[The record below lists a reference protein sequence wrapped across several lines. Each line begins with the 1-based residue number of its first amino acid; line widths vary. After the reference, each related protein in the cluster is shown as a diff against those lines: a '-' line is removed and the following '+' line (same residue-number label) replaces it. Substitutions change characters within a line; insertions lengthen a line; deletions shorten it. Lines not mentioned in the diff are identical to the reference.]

1 MNRKL
6 YRLIFSPTLGMRI
19 PAGET
24 ARSRGKAAGGV
35 ALLLT
40 AAMLATPAQAELP
53 VPCAG
58 GSCGGGVP
66 DFVTAGQANYHA
78 HDHQAIVNQVG
89 DKAIL
94 NWQSFNVSPG
104 HSVQFQQVESL
115 ATENLVQ
122 GANFTTLNRV
132 WDQDPSVIAGIITQ
146 AVGQNANVILVN
158 TNGIAFMG
166 SSQINLGSFTASSL
180 DIADSFILNAF
191 LTPQKTIPQFEGSGG
206 FIKVFEGA
214 RITAESQGRVMLIA
228 PTVIN
233 QGTVTAPD
241 GQVIAAAGTKV
252 FLRSASAQTADANVR
267 GLLVEVDSPAGLAD
281 FDTANADVRDGK
293 LDGQTVAL
301 KNATL
306 DKLGHVT
313 NLGELS
319 TPRGNVTMVGYAVN
333 QQGIARAT
341 TSVIANGSVYLLAK
355 DGADAQDHSTRGG
368 RALLGAGSLT
378 QVLPDVS
385 DPTGVPD
392 GLTGPGLALLSQ
404 VRVVGQDVRME
415 GGAVI
420 DAPAGEVNFFAR
432 DNPSVLFNQ
441 STLGPDPVMQA
452 VGAPISQTAR
462 IHIAS
467 GARISVA
474 GLENVAVSAARNGVE
489 VELRGDELKDSPVN
503 RDGPLRGQKVFVDIN
518 RALANADAGKPTL
531 IAKDSLQSYQARL
544 ERAVAER
551 STQGGTVSLS
561 SQGEAIIESGAV
573 IDLSGGSLHYTP
585 ASVPT
590 TLVMSRGVVTD
601 IANARADVRYD
612 GIVTRYV
619 QDFGRW
625 NVQEVI
631 DLGQSFNYDPGYTE
645 GKNAGALEIVA
656 LRAAVMQGDVLGRIT
671 VGEVQRDL
679 GIMPDGARLTVGM
692 DPVANSLSGIDY
704 KLNQMVELEGGN
716 VLPAGFKFGDALP
729 SGLVST
735 LRLDPALLGKDKVAN
750 LEIFSNQAAAVR
762 ESLRAPQGGSVH
774 ITAQGLT
781 IGADIDAPA
790 GSIVLDAQ
798 QNFNILSDPLNLVVA
813 DGVTLSARGAW
824 VNDLR
829 GVPAG
834 SDDVARVDGG
844 RIALS
849 APDNLVLG
857 KNTLLDVTGGGR
869 LRVDGRGKVIAGNGG
884 EISLIGKAVSGL
896 DGNVRG
902 YGIGGGGALTVS
914 SDRIQIGG
922 TPDNAPGAAN
932 LDAALFEGAGF
943 ADIHLAGLES
953 LVLSPGTRIR
963 PAVLSLELQPDYLV
977 RPSGSRVEDFT
988 RPVKLDDLV
997 RPPVNLSLTVENI
1010 GDGTGDLL
1018 IGAGARI
1025 EADPRANI
1033 TLAAGRL
1040 LNIQGS
1046 ISAPGGTITATTTTL
1061 DNKKDI
1067 PFDPANSLWLGRQ
1080 AVLDVSG
1087 VALTYLDSQRL
1098 TQGTVLAGGAITLNA
1113 KAGYVVAEAGSS
1125 IRMAG
1130 AVPVRLDIL
1139 NQTGGL
1145 GQWVGSDAG
1154 TLNIGAH
1161 EGVMLDGTLWAQAGG
1176 ASNRG
1181 GVFSLALGNNLILDP
1196 INLGY
1201 PTGERIVSLAPSVAP
1216 QAGGLVPGSA
1226 IPAGLNGQARLGAA
1240 ALEAAGFDRI
1250 ALKSWDAIRLE
1261 DGLNLGAGRAL
1272 PLQEVTLDAPRIEM
1286 SGGAG
1291 GNAALQAETVRLGNY
1306 DIERV
1311 SVANTPVAGS
1321 GTLKADARL
1330 LELAGNLTLSG
1341 MARAELSGAEEVRL
1355 AGVSSGDSPRPAG
1368 TLASAGDLL
1377 FSGAV
1382 VAPTTYSQFTIQAP
1396 GQTVTFGRHALPP
1409 SQPLSALGSLAV
1421 NAANIVQG
1429 GNIWAPFGQL
1439 AFSATDTL
1447 VFQDGSLTSIAAAP
1461 GSLIPFGTTV
1471 NGRSWTYNPDTFI
1484 IPLLALPGKSI
1495 RTQAA
1500 SIDMQAGATFNLA
1513 GGGDLQAYEF
1523 SVGPGGSHDILG
1535 DPDTYAI
1542 LPGYASAFA
1551 PGDGQENTGFGR
1563 AAGDAVYLSGIPGLP
1578 AGTYTLLPAHYA
1590 LLPGAYAVRLD
1601 TSTPN
1606 LLPGMAFSRQDGIQ
1620 VVPGYVTDSR
1630 AAAGGP
1636 RDALWSGFEVLTR
1649 DQVLQRSEMTLTRAS
1664 DFFAA
1669 SESRPQDAG
1678 LLSIATTGGLSLDA
1692 IFQLAAAEGGRGAPV
1707 DISAPRIAVTSGSPS
1722 GTLGIDP
1729 LATHIDVA
1737 KLDAMGAASLFLG
1750 GTRSPGNNRGDATL
1764 LTVEADEVTL
1774 ANDAAHALKSG
1785 EIILAAK
1792 DTLTLKAGSAIET
1805 LGNAGGVS
1813 GGDAQSAN
1821 RYETAGNGALV
1832 LAGSAPASFAR
1843 TGGPDRS
1850 LGTLAGETGSTIR
1863 SGNTIILDATRQNA
1877 FAGTPLFADD
1887 KGSPAAGNL
1896 AIGAAR
1902 INFGNAPAGAE
1913 GLTFSQNELDG
1924 LNSLNS
1930 LTLSS
1935 YSTFDLYGDVSVGG
1949 ADASGKPTL
1958 QALNLQGAGLVG
1970 LDNSGRTATLRA
1982 INIVLSN
1989 PAAAAFAAGGT
2000 PGSGVLALQADTLV
2014 LGAGTKATQGFS
2026 RVDASA
2032 NELVGR
2038 GAGATDIAAGAA
2050 NLNVARIS
2058 GEGGSD
2064 QTLSVSG
2071 PLQVAALAPDRALA
2085 AVAALGA
2092 KWALSGTEMLFDTQ
2106 ATLPSGQLALTA
2118 ASGNLTLGAHAVAD
2132 VAGRSVAFFDV
2143 SRAAPGGAV
2152 ELASGN
2158 GNVAL
2163 QSGARV
2169 DVSAAPGGDAGKVTI
2184 RAPRGGVDIAAGS
2197 LRGMAAADA
2206 GGVRGEGG
2214 RADLD
2219 VGTLADFSALNAA
2232 LNQGGFDGAMALRV
2246 RGGDVVVAA
2255 ADTVKA
2261 KEVRITVDSGKLDV
2275 AGHIDASDSA
2285 GGSIDLHA
2293 GSDVTLLPG
2302 ARLDAYATGGG
2313 RNGGEVE
2320 IGTTS
2325 GRLNLASGSALDV
2338 RGGNGGDGAQPGE
2351 GGEVVLRAPRTGA
2364 GAGDEVAVG
2373 SAGGSIGGARSVVVE
2388 AVRVY
2393 DHIATLTGSGA
2404 SSGTTLS
2411 LDTVN
2416 ADNNSFATHA
2426 GAIAARLGKTGDPV
2440 FHVRAG
2446 VEVRSD
2452 AAVNGGDLALGNDW
2466 NLGASRAGGEP
2477 GMLTLRAAGNLNLN
2491 GNLSDGFNVATPF
2504 SSGTTPATLLAGD
2517 SWGYRLVAGADIDAA
2532 DPLAVK
2538 PGAGDVTLAA
2548 GRLVRTGTGDI
2559 RIAAGGDI
2567 TLADG
2572 KAAIYTA
2579 GRAADAVADFT
2590 VPANAQFSQGGGN
2603 VSLAAAGDIVGSP
2616 SAQLYSNWLF
2626 RQGKLNAS
2634 TGVYTTQ
2641 PAWWV
2646 RFDQFQQGIG
2656 ALGGGNVTLAA
2667 GGNVENVSASTP
2679 TQARMAAAAPDAA
2692 RLMKTGGG
2700 DVRVQAG
2707 GDLLGGQYYADRGE
2721 LVLTAGGKVDSG
2733 QDANGGPL
2741 STILALGDAQA
2752 RVQAR
2757 GDVTIQAVLN
2767 PHLVVQSGGSGGSFN
2782 LGTGLSG
2789 GVRDPRWS
2797 LFSTYGPDSGAQLQ
2811 SLNGTVALSNDAT
2824 MLVNSYNRAPLNFNV
2839 SAQAYNKELLSLL
2852 PPSLAMTAFQ
2862 GDIGMLSSSTPAVMS
2877 PAARGDLSLLAA
2889 GTVSVRAPLVM
2900 SDKDPALVPD
2910 GVHPGTNTDDFPRS
2924 TVNPAFIAFLHGPVP
2939 VHTGDTQPACIY
2951 AVAGNVQGNFNELSL
2966 NLSKAVRVRAGQ
2978 DVSDLG
2984 ILVQHANA
2992 SDLSQVVAGRDVVF
3006 TSGND
3011 RSDNAEIWVGGPGRL
3026 EVTAGRNLDLG
3037 TSAGIVSRGDLDNAQ
3052 LPAGGADIDLAAGV
3066 GAQGIDYAGTI
3077 ARLAAALE
3085 KTGGSPDDALLWQAR
3100 WLTGN
3105 NDLRGADALAAVT
3118 AVAALNADG
3127 QRAHVRE
3134 MLYTAL
3140 LVTGRDFNNPD
3151 SPFFK
3156 GYERGYAALE
3166 LVFPGIGEKNA
3177 DGSRNY
3183 QGEIN
3188 LFASRVKTERG
3199 GHIEFMAPGGDVI
3212 VGLANTP
3219 AVLVNTGNDVL
3230 GMVAVADGSVR
3241 GFARGNI
3248 LVNQSRIL
3256 TLGGGNVLLWSS
3268 EGDIDAGKGK
3278 KSATAVPPPLVK
3290 VTASGQVIQELQG
3303 AASGSGIG
3311 ALSTGGRKAGDI
3323 DLIAPT
3329 GTVNAGDAGIRANN
3343 LNIAAQA
3350 VLGAGNISVTG
3361 TSTGTPVADA
3371 SAVSAT
3377 TSGATS
3383 QGDDVAKTTA
3393 ALSQNLSDA
3402 ARAAD
3407 EMRKIRPTF
3416 ISSEVIGHGE

>member
-6 YRLIFSPTLGMRI
+6 YRLIFSNTLGMYI

-24 ARSRGKAAGGV
+24 ARSRGKASSIS
-35 ALLLT
+35 ALLLISFLT
-40 AAMLATPAQAELP
+40 GVPAQAELP

-58 GSCGGGVP
+58 GSCGGGIP
-66 DFVTAGQANYHA
+66 DFVTSGQANYHA

-132 WDQDPSVIAGIITQ
+132 WDQDPSVIAGILTQ
-146 AVGQNANVILVN
+146 AAGQKANVILVN

-166 SSQINLGSFTASSL
+166 SSQVNLGSFTASSL

-252 FLRSASAQTADANVR
+252 FLRSASAQPVDANVR

-281 FDTANADVRDGK
+281 FDTPNADVRDGK
-293 LDGQTVAL
+293 LDGQAVTL
-301 KNATL
+301 KNAAL

-368 RALLGAGSLT
+368 RALLGVGSLT

-385 DPTGVPD
+385 DPTGVLD
-392 GLTGPGLALLSQ
+392 GLTGPGLVLPSQ
-404 VRVVGQDVRME
+404 VKVLGQDVRME

-420 DAPAGEVNFFAR
+420 DAPAGEVNFLAR
-432 DNPSVLFNQ
+432 DDPSVLFTQ
-441 STLGPDPVMQA
+441 DPVMKTVNA
-452 VGAPISQTAR
+452 SVSETAR

-503 RDGPLRGQKVFVDIN
+503 RDGPLRGQKVFVDVN

-531 IAKDSLQSYQARL
+531 IAKDSLLSYQARL

-551 STQGGTVSLS
+551 STQGGTVRVS

-601 IANARADVRYD
+601 IANARSDVRYD

-631 DLGQSFNYDPGYTE
+631 DLGQSFNYDPGYIE
-645 GKNAGALEIVA
+645 GKNPGALEVIA
-656 LRAAVMQGDVLGRIT
+656 LRAAVMQGDVQGRTT
-671 VGEVQRDL
+671 VGEVQHDL
-679 GIMPDGARLTVGM
+679 GIMPHGARLTVGN
-692 DPVANSLSGIDY
+692 DPAVNPLDSIDY
-704 KLNQMVELEGGN
+704 KLNQTVELSSSGP

-729 SGLVST
+729 SDLVNT

-750 LEIFSNQAAAVR
+750 LEVFSNQAAAVR
-762 ESLRAPQGGSVH
+762 DTLRAPQGGSVH
-774 ITAQGLT
+774 ITARGLT

-790 GSIVLDAQ
+790 GSIVLAAQ
-798 QNFNILSDPLNLVVA
+798 RNDINITSDPLNVVVA
-813 DGVTLSARGAW
+813 SGVTLSARGAW
-824 VNDLR
+824 VNELR
-829 GVPAG
+829 GVAAG
-834 SDDVARVDGG
+834 SNDVARVDGG
-844 RIALS
+844 KIALS
-849 APDNLVLG
+849 APDNVALG
-857 KNTLLDVTGGGR
+857 QNTLLDVTGGGR

-884 EISLIGKAVSGL
+884 EISLIGNAVSGL

-902 YGIGGGGALTVS
+902 YGIEGGGTLTVS
-914 SDRIQIGG
+914 SNRIQIGG
-922 TPDNAPGAAN
+922 TPDNTPGTAN
-932 LDAALFEGAGF
+932 LDAALFERAGF

-953 LVLSPGTRIR
+953 LILSPGVHIR

-977 RPSGSRVEDFT
+977 RPSGSKVEDFS
-988 RPVKLDDLV
+988 RQVKLDDLV
-997 RPPVNLSLTVENI
+997 RQPVNLSLTAIDANNRGGDISI
-1010 GDGTGDLL
+1010 GV
-1018 IGAGARI
+1018 GARI
-1025 EADPRANI
+1025 EADPKASI
-1033 TLAAGRL
+1033 TLIAGNL

-1046 ISAPGGTITATTTTL
+1046 ISAPGGSITATL
-1061 DNKKDI
+1061 DHDEKLEFFPTN
-1067 PFDPANSLWLGRQ
+1067 ALWLGKQ

-1098 TQGTVLAGGAITLNA
+1098 TQGTVVAGGTITLDA
-1113 KAGYVVAEAGSS
+1113 KFGYVVAESGSS

-1130 AVPVRLDIL
+1130 VVPVRLDIL
-1139 NQTGGL
+1139 NQAGGL

-1154 TLNIGAH
+1154 SLNISAR
-1161 EGVMLDGTLWAQAGG
+1161 EGVMLDGALQAQAGG
-1176 ASNRG
+1176 ISNRG
-1181 GVFSLALGNNLILDP
+1181 GIFNLALGNNIGDP
-1196 INLGY
+1196 TLGY
-1201 PTGERIVSLAPSVAP
+1201 PTGERILNLAPAAAP
-1216 QAGGLVPGSA
+1216 QAGGLIPGNA
-1226 IPAGLNGQARLGAA
+1226 IPVGLNGQAKLGATP
-1240 ALEAAGFDRI
+1240 LEAAGFDRI
-1250 ALKSWDAIRLE
+1250 ALKSWDAIKLE
-1261 DGLNLGAGRAL
+1261 DGLNLGAGRSL
-1272 PLQEVTLDAPRIEM
+1272 PLQEVMLDAPRIEM
-1286 SGGAG
+1286 AG
-1291 GNAALQAETVRLGNY
+1291 GNVALQAETVRLGNY
-1306 DIERV
+1306 DIDRV
-1311 SVANTPVAGS
+1311 DVVNTPAAGS
-1321 GTLKADARL
+1321 GTLEAKARL

-1341 MARAELSGAEEVRL
+1341 MARAELSGADEVRL
-1355 AGVSSGDSPRPAG
+1355 AGVSSGGSPRPAG
-1368 TLASAGDLL
+1368 TLASAADLFL
-1377 FSGAV
+1377 GGAV
-1382 VAPTTYSQFTIQAP
+1382 IAPTTYSQFTIQAP
-1396 GQTVTFGRHALPP
+1396 GQTVAFGRNAPP
-1409 SQPLSALGSLAV
+1409 PAQPLSALGSLAV

-1429 GNIWAPFGQL
+1429 GSIWAPLGQL

-1471 NGRSWTYNPDTFI
+1471 NGRSWTYNPDSFV

-1500 SIDMQAGATFNLA
+1500 SIDMQAGAIFDLA

-1535 DPDTYAI
+1535 DPDVYAI

-1551 PGDGQENTGFGR
+1551 PGDRQENTGFGR
-1563 AAGDAVYLSGIPGLP
+1563 AAGDAVYLSGIPGLA

-1601 TSTPN
+1601 NSIPN
-1606 LLPGMAFSRQDGIQ
+1606 LLPGMAFGRQDGVQ
-1620 VVPGYVTDSR
+1620 VVPGYVADSR
-1630 AAAGGP
+1630 AASGGP

-1649 DQVLQRSEMTLTRAS
+1649 DQVLQRSEITLTRAS
-1664 DFFAA
+1664 DFFVA

-1678 LLSIATTGGLSLDA
+1678 LLSTSTTGGLRLDA
-1692 IFQLAAAEGGRGAPV
+1692 IFQLAAAEGGRGALV
-1707 DISAPRIAVTSGSPS
+1707 DISAPRIAITSGSQS
-1722 GTLGIDP
+1722 GTQSIDP
-1729 LATHIDVA
+1729 LATRIEAA
-1737 KLDAMGAASLFLG
+1737 KLAAMGAASLFLG
-1750 GTRSPGNNRGDATL
+1750 GTRSPGSNRGDATL

-1774 ANDAAHALKSG
+1774 ANDTVHALKSG
-1785 EIILAAK
+1785 EIILAAR

-1805 LGNAGGVS
+1805 QGGAGEE
-1813 GGDAQSAN
+1813 DAQSAH

-1832 LAGSAPASFAR
+1832 LAGSASASFAR

-1850 LGTLAGETGSTIR
+1850 LGTLVGETGSTIR
-1863 SGNTIILDATRQNA
+1863 SGNTIILDATKQNA
-1877 FAGTPLFADD
+1877 FAGTPRFADD
-1887 KGSPAAGNL
+1887 KGDPIAGNFT
-1896 AIGAAR
+1896 IGATR
-1902 INFGNAPAGAE
+1902 VNFGNAPAGAE
-1913 GLTFSQNELDG
+1913 GLTFSQSELDG
-1924 LNSLNS
+1924 FNSLNS

-1935 YSTFDLYGDVSVGG
+1935 YSTFDLYGDISVGG

-1982 INIVLSN
+1982 VNIVLSN
-1989 PAAAAFAAGGT
+1989 PAAATFATGGT
-2000 PGSGVLALQADTLV
+2000 PGSGMLAIQADTLV
-2014 LGAGTKATQGFS
+2014 LGEGAKAIQGFS
-2026 RVDASA
+2026 RVDAST
-2032 NELVGR
+2032 NELAGR
-2038 GAGATDIAAGAA
+2038 GPGNTNIAAGAA

-2058 GEGGSD
+2058 GGSGAS
-2064 QTLSVSG
+2064 QTLSAAG
-2071 PLQVAALAPDRALA
+2071 PLHVAATVPDRTLA

-2092 KWALSGTEMLFDTQ
+2092 KWALSGTEVMFDTE
-2106 ATLPSGQLALTA
+2106 AALPSGQLTLTA
-2118 ASGNLTLGAHAVAD
+2118 TSGNLTLGPHAVAN
-2132 VAGRSVAFFDV
+2132 VAGQPVAFFDV

-2152 ELASGN
+2152 ELASDN
-2158 GNVAL
+2158 GDVVL

-2169 DVSAAPGGDAGKVTI
+2169 DVSAASGGNAGKMAI
-2184 RAPRGGVDIAAGS
+2184 RAPHGSVAVAAGS
-2197 LRGMAAADA
+2197 LRGAAVADA
-2206 GGVRGEGG
+2206 EGARGEGG

-2219 VGTLADFSALNAA
+2219 VGTLADFSALNTA
-2232 LNQGGFDGAMALRV
+2232 LNQGGFDSVRTLRV
-2246 RGGDVVVAA
+2246 RGSDVILAA
-2255 ADTVKA
+2255 TDTVKA
-2261 KEVRITVDSGKLDV
+2261 REVRIAVDEGKLDV
-2275 AGHIDASDSA
+2275 AGHIDASGNA
-2285 GGSIDLHA
+2285 GGSIDLYA
-2293 GSDVTLLPG
+2293 GNNMTLLAG
-2302 ARLDAYATGGG
+2302 ARLDAYATGDGK
-2313 RNGGEVE
+2313 NGGEVE
-2320 IGTTS
+2320 IGTAS
-2325 GRLNLASGSALDV
+2325 GRLNLATGSMLDV
-2338 RGGNGGDGAQPGE
+2338 HAGGGAQPGE
-2351 GGEVVLRAPRTGA
+2351 GGEIVLRAPRTGA

-2373 SAGGSIGGARSVVVE
+2373 SVGGSIGGARSVVME
-2388 AVRVY
+2388 AVKVY
-2393 DHIATLTGSGA
+2393 DHIATLTTSDAG
-2404 SSGTTLS
+2404 SGTTLS

-2416 ADNNSFATHA
+2416 ADNTSFATHA
-2426 GAIAARLGKTGDPV
+2426 GTIAVRLGKTNDPV
-2440 FHVRAG
+2440 FYVRAG

-2452 AAVNGGDLALGNDW
+2452 AAVNGGNLALATNW

-2477 GMLTLRAAGNLNLN
+2477 GMLTLRAAGNLDLN
-2491 GNLSDGFNVATPF
+2491 GNLSDGFNVAAPF
-2504 SSGTTPATLLAGD
+2504 SSGTTPATLLPGD
-2517 SWGYRLVAGADIDAA
+2517 SWGYRLVAGADVDAA

-2548 GRLVRTGTGDI
+2548 GKLVRTGNGDI

-2626 RQGKLNAS
+2626 RQGKLSDS

-2667 GGNVENVSASTP
+2667 GGKVENISASVP
-2679 TQARMAAAAPDAA
+2679 TQARMAAAAPEAG
-2692 RLMKTGGG
+2692 RLVETGGG
-2700 DVRVQAG
+2700 DVRVEAG
-2707 GDLLGGQYYADRGE
+2707 GDLLGGQYYAGRGE
-2721 LVLTAGGKVDSG
+2721 LVLKAGGKVDSG
-2733 QDANGGPL
+2733 QDASGGPL
-2741 STILALGDAQA
+2741 STILALGDTQA

-2757 GDVTIQAVLN
+2757 GDVNIQAVLN
-2767 PHLVVQSGGSGGSFN
+2767 PHLVVQSGGSGSSFN
-2782 LGTGLSG
+2782 LGFGFSG
-2789 GVRDPRWS
+2789 GIRDSRWS

-2811 SLNGTVALSNDAT
+2811 SLNGTVALSNDGG
-2824 MLVNSYNRAPLNFNV
+2824 MLVNSYNKAPLNFNLAV
-2839 SAQAYNKELLSLL
+2839 GSYNKELLSLL

-2862 GDIGMLSSSTPAVMS
+2862 GDIDMLTPGNPAVMS
-2877 PAARGDLSLLAA
+2877 PAARGDLALLAA
-2889 GTVSVRAPLVM
+2889 GSVSVGAPLVM
-2900 SDKDPALVPD
+2900 SDRDPALVPD
-2910 GVHPGTNTDDFPRS
+2910 GVHPGAKTDDFPRVS
-2924 TVNPAFIAFLHGPVP
+2924 VGPDFKVFLHSPVP
-2939 VHTGDTQPACIY
+2939 VHAGDSQPARIY
-2951 AVAGNVQGNFNELSL
+2951 AVAGDVQGNFNELSL
-2966 NLSKAVRVRAGQ
+2966 DLSKAVRVRAGQ

-2984 ILVQHANA
+2984 ILAQHANA
-2992 SDLSQVVAGRDVVF
+2992 GDLSQVVAGRDVVF
-3006 TSGND
+3006 TSGNA
-3011 RSDNAEIWVGGPGRL
+3011 RFDNAKIWVGGPGRL
-3026 EVTAGRNLDLG
+3026 EVTAGRNIDLG

-3052 LPAGGADIDLAAGV
+3052 LPAGGADVDVAAGV
-3066 GAQGIDYAGTI
+3066 GARGIDYAGAI
-3077 ARLAAALE
+3077 ARLAAELE
-3085 KTGGSPDDALLWQAR
+3085 KAGGSPDDALLWQAR
-3100 WLTGN
+3100 WLAGN
-3105 NDLRGADALAAVT
+3105 DDLKGADALAAVK
-3118 AVAALNADG
+3118 ALAALDADG
-3127 QRAHVRE
+3127 QRARVRE

-3151 SPFFK
+3151 SRFFK

-3166 LVFPGIGEKNA
+3166 LVFPGISERDA
-3177 DGSRNY
+3177 DGRSRNY

-3188 LFASRVKTERG
+3188 LFASRIKTERG

-3219 AVLVNTGNDVL
+3219 AVLVDTGNDVL
-3230 GMVAVADGSVR
+3230 GMVAVADGNIR
-3241 GFARGNI
+3241 GFARGDI

-3278 KSATAVPPPLVK
+3278 KTATAVPPPLIK
-3290 VTASGQVIQELQG
+3290 VTADGQVVQELQG

-3311 ALSTGGRKAGDI
+3311 ALSTGGMKAGDI

-3350 VLGAGNISVTG
+3350 VVGAGNISVTG

-3371 SAVSAT
+3371 TAVTAT

-3407 EMRKIRPTF
+3407 EMKRIRPTF
-3416 ISSEVIGHGE
+3416 ISAEVIGRGE

>member
-24 ARSRGKAAGGV
+24 ARSRGKAAGSA

-40 AAMLATPAQAELP
+40 AAMLALPARAELP

-158 TNGIAFMG
+158 TNGIVFMG
-166 SSQINLGSFTASSL
+166 SSQVNLGSFTASSL

-191 LTPQKTIPQFEGSGG
+191 LTPQKAIPQFEGSGG

-281 FDTANADVRDGK
+281 FDTANADVRDGR

-301 KNATL
+301 KNAAL

-368 RALLGAGSLT
+368 RALLGTGSLT

-385 DPTGVPD
+385 DSTGVPD
-392 GLTGPGLALLSQ
+392 GLTGPGLALSSQ

-432 DNPSVLFNQ
+432 DDPSVLFNQ
-441 STLGPDPVMQA
+441 DTLGLDPVMQA

-531 IAKDSLQSYQARL
+531 IARDSLQSYQARL

-645 GKNAGALEIVA
+645 GKNAGALEVVA
-656 LRAAVMQGDVLGRIT
+656 LRAAVMQGDVQGRTT

-679 GIMPDGARLTVGM
+679 GVMPAGARLTVGM
-692 DPVANSLSGIDY
+692 DPVANSLNGIDY
-704 KLNQMVELEGGN
+704 KLNQAVELESGN
-716 VLPAGFKFGDALP
+716 VLPTGFKFGDALP

-762 ESLRAPQGGSVH
+762 EALRAPQGGSVH

-844 RIALS
+844 RIVLS
-849 APDNLVLG
+849 APDNLALE

-869 LRVDGRGKVIAGNGG
+869 LRVDGRGKAIAGNGG
-884 EISLIGKAVSGL
+884 EISLISKAVSGL

-902 YGIGGGGALTVS
+902 YGIGSGGTLTVS
-914 SDRIQIGG
+914 SNRIQIGG
-922 TPDNAPGAAN
+922 TPDDTAGTAN
-932 LDAALFEGAGF
+932 LGAALFEGAGF

-953 LVLSPGTRIR
+953 LALSPGVRIR

-997 RPPVNLSLTVENI
+997 RPPVNLSFTAVNT
-1010 GDGTGDLL
+1010 DGTGDLL
-1018 IGAGARI
+1018 IGEGARI
-1025 EADPRANI
+1025 EADPRASI
-1033 TLAAGRL
+1033 TLLAGNL

-1046 ISAPGGTITATTTTL
+1046 IGAPGGSITATL
-1061 DNKKDI
+1061 DHDHQQFNFM
-1067 PFDPANSLWLGRQ
+1067 PTNSLWLGRQ

-1098 TQGTVLAGGAITLNA
+1098 TQGTVLAGGAITLDA
-1113 KAGYVVAEAGSS
+1113 KLGYVVAETGSS

-1130 AVPVRLDIL
+1130 AAPVRLDIL
-1139 NQTGGL
+1139 NQAGGL

-1154 TLNIGAH
+1154 SLNINAR
-1161 EGVMLDGTLWAQAGG
+1161 EGVMLDGALWAQAGG

-1181 GVFSLALGNNLILDP
+1181 GVFNLALGNNLISDP
-1196 INLGY
+1196 TLGY
-1201 PTGERIVSLAPSVAP
+1201 PTEERILSLAPSVAP

-1226 IPAGLNGQARLGAA
+1226 IPRGLNGQARLGAA

-1250 ALKSWDAIRLE
+1250 ALKSWDAIKLE

-1286 SGGAG
+1286 GGGAG
-1291 GNAALQAETVRLGNY
+1291 GSAALQAETLRLGNY
-1306 DIERV
+1306 DIDRV
-1311 SVANTPVAGS
+1311 DVVNTPVAGS
-1321 GTLKADARL
+1321 GTLTAQARL
-1330 LELAGNLTLSG
+1330 LELAGNLALSG

-1355 AGVSSGDSPRPAG
+1355 AGVSSGGSPRPAG

-1377 FSGAV
+1377 FGGAV
-1382 VAPTTYSQFTIQAP
+1382 VAPTTYSQITIQAP
-1396 GQTVTFGRHALPP
+1396 GRTVTFGRHALPP

-1439 AFSATDTL
+1439 AFNATDAL
-1447 VFQDGSLTSIAAAP
+1447 VFQDGSLTSIAVAP

-1471 NGRSWTYNPDTFI
+1471 NGRSWTYNPDTFV

-1500 SIDMQAGATFNLA
+1500 SIDMQAGAILALA

-1523 SVGPGGSHDILG
+1523 SVGPGGSHDILN
-1535 DPDTYAI
+1535 DPDVYAI

-1563 AAGDAVYLSGIPGLP
+1563 AAGEAAYLSGIPGLA

-1649 DQVLQRSEMTLTRAS
+1649 DQVLLRSEMTLTRAS

-1692 IFQLAAAEGGRGAPV
+1692 IFQLAAAEGGRGALV
-1707 DISAPRIAVTSGSPS
+1707 DISAPRIAITSGSPS
-1722 GTLGIDP
+1722 GMQGIDP
-1729 LATHIDVA
+1729 LATRIDVA
-1737 KLDAMGAASLFLG
+1737 KLDALGAASLFLG
-1750 GTRSPGNNRGDATL
+1750 GTRSPGSNRGDATL

-1792 DTLTLKAGSAIET
+1792 DTLTLKAGSAIEAQ
-1805 LGNAGGVS
+1805 GNAGGAS
-1813 GGDAQSAN
+1813 GADAQSAN

-1832 LAGSAPASFAR
+1832 LAGSASASFAR

-1850 LGTLAGETGSTIR
+1850 LGTLAGEAGSTIR
-1863 SGNTIILDATRQNA
+1863 SGNTIILDATKQNA
-1877 FAGTPLFADD
+1877 FAGTPLFAGD
-1887 KGSPAAGNL
+1887 KGSAVSGNL

-1902 INFGNAPAGAE
+1902 VNFGNAPAGAE

-1949 ADASGKPTL
+1949 VGASGKPTL
-1958 QALNLQGAGLVG
+1958 QALNLQGAGLAG

-1982 INIVLSN
+1982 ANIVLSN
-1989 PAAAAFAAGGT
+1989 PTTAAFAAGGT
-2000 PGSGVLALQADTLV
+2000 PGSGVLAIQADTLV
-2014 LGAGTKATQGFS
+2014 LGEGAKAIQGFS
-2026 RVDASA
+2026 RVDASV

-2071 PLQVAALAPDRALA
+2071 PLQVAAMAPDRALA
-2085 AVAALGA
+2085 AVAALGV
-2092 KWALSGTEMLFDTQ
+2092 KWALSGTEMLFDTET
-2106 ATLPSGQLALTA
+2106 TLPSGQLALTA

-2143 SRAAPGGAV
+2143 NRAAPGGAV

-2163 QSGARV
+2163 QPGARV
-2169 DVSAAPGGDAGKVTI
+2169 DVSAAPGGDAGKVAI
-2184 RAPRGGVDIAAGS
+2184 HAPHGGVIIAPGS
-2197 LRGMAAADA
+2197 LQGATAADA
-2206 GGVRGEGG
+2206 GGARGEGG

-2219 VGTLADFSALNAA
+2219 VGTLANFSALNTA

-2261 KEVRITVDSGKLDV
+2261 REVRIAADRGKLDV

-2293 GSDVTLLPG
+2293 GSDMTLLPG
-2302 ARLDAYATGGG
+2302 ARLDAYATGAGK
-2313 RNGGEVE
+2313 NGGEVE
-2320 IGTTS
+2320 IGTAS
-2325 GRLNLASGSALDV
+2325 GRLNLAQGSEV
-2338 RGGNGGDGAQPGE
+2338 NVQGGGGTRPGDGGE
-2351 GGEVVLRAPRTGA
+2351 IVLRAPRTGA

-2388 AVRVY
+2388 AVKVY

-2426 GAIAARLGKTGDPV
+2426 GAIAARLGRTGDPV

-2466 NLGASRAGGEP
+2466 NLGASRAAGEP

-2517 SWGYRLVAGADIDAA
+2517 SWGYRLVAGADIGAA

-2667 GGNVENVSASTP
+2667 GGNVENVSASAP
-2679 TQARMAAAAPDAA
+2679 TQARMAAATPDAA
-2692 RLMKTGGG
+2692 KLMKTGGG
-2700 DVRVQAG
+2700 DVRVEAG

-2721 LVLTAGGKVDSG
+2721 LVLKTGGKVDSG
-2733 QDANGGPL
+2733 QNASGGPI
-2741 STILALGDAQA
+2741 STILALGEAQA

-2782 LGTGLSG
+2782 LGTGLNG
-2789 GVRDPRWS
+2789 GIRDSRWS

-2824 MLVNSYNRAPLNFNV
+2824 MLVNSYNRAPLNFNL
-2839 SAQAYNKELLSLL
+2839 SPTSYDKELLSLL

-2862 GDIGMLSSSTPAVMS
+2862 GDIDMLSSSTPAVMS
-2877 PAARGDLSLLAA
+2877 PAARGDLALLAA

-2900 SDKDPALVPD
+2900 SDKEPALVPD

-2924 TVNPAFIAFLHGPVP
+2924 TVTAAFRAFLHGPVP
-2939 VHTGDTQPACIY
+2939 VHTGDTQPARIY
-2951 AVAGNVQGNFNELSL
+2951 AVAGDVQGNFNELSL

-2992 SDLSQVVAGRDVVF
+2992 GDLSQVMAGRDVVF
-3006 TSGND
+3006 ASGND
-3011 RSDNAEIWVGGPGRL
+3011 RSDNARIWVGGPGRL

-3052 LPAGGADIDLAAGV
+3052 LPAGGADIDVAAGV
-3066 GAQGIDYAGTI
+3066 GAQGIDYAGAIT
-3077 ARLAAALE
+3077 RLAAALE
-3085 KTGGSPDDALLWQAR
+3085 KAGGSPDDALLWQAR

-3105 NDLRGADALAAVT
+3105 NDLKGADALTAVR
-3118 AVAALNADG
+3118 AVAALDADG
-3127 QRAHVRE
+3127 QRTRVRE

-3166 LVFPGIGEKNA
+3166 LVFPGISEKDA
-3177 DGSRNY
+3177 EGRSINY

-3188 LFASRVKTERG
+3188 LFASRIKTERG

-3241 GFARGNI
+3241 GFARGDI

-3290 VTASGQVIQELQG
+3290 VTRSGQVIQELQG

-3371 SAVSAT
+3371 SAVTAT